1 LEIPKVVDPFIAL
14 SIAAAVA
21 VAAVLLLRPGRGLLW
36 RGLRMLRATERVRIE
51 DALKHLYDGEERRS
65 PCTLHSLAG
74 SLGIG
79 ADGAAAL
86 VTRLEQLGLV
96 EAVGL
101 AYRLTGPGR
110 SYALRVVRIHRL
122 LERYLADETGLDAAD
137 WHAEA
142 DYREHD
148 LSPQQADALAAR
160 LGEPRFDP
168 HGDPIP
174 TASGEVVPLRGR
186 PLTDLAAG
194 ALVRIVHVED
204 EPAAVYAQL
213 VAERLHPGTSLR
225 VVEVSPRRI
234 RVEVGG
240 EERVLA
246 PVVAANLSVVP
257 LEAEE
262 EAVVAAPGGRLS
274 DLEPGEKGRVKGIA
288 AACHRAERR
297 RFLDLGL
304 VPGTVVEAELRSPS
318 GDPTAYR
325 VRGAAIALRRE
336 QADMIQIDPL
346 LTAPL
351 AQEAHP

>member
-1 LEIPKVVDPFIAL
+1 MIDPLIAL
-14 SIAAAVA
+14 SVALAIAA
-21 VAAVLLLRPGRGLLW
+21 AAVLLLRPRRGLLW
-36 RGLRMLRATERVRIE
+36 RGLRMLRATERVRME

-74 SLGIG
+74 ALGLS
-79 ADGAAAL
+79 ADRAAAL
-86 VTRLEQLGLV
+86 VTRLENVGLV
-96 EAVGL
+96 EAAGP
-101 AYRLTGPGR
+101 AYRLTAEGR
-110 SYALRVVRIHRL
+110 SEALRVVRIHRL
-122 LERYLADETGLDAAD
+122 LERYLADETGFGAAD

-142 DYREHD
+142 DYREHAV
-148 LSPQQADALAAR
+148 SPQQADALAAR

-174 TASGEVVPLRGR
+174 TADGEVVPLRGR

-194 ALVRIVHVED
+194 TLARVVHVED

-213 VAERLHPGTSLR
+213 VAEGLHPGTSLR
-225 VVEVSPRRI
+225 VLEVTPRRLRI
-234 RVEVGG
+234 EVGG

-257 LEAEE
+257 LAANEE
-262 EAVVAAPGGRLS
+262 SAVTAVGERLS
-274 DLEPGEKGRVKGIA
+274 ALAPGEKGRVTGIA
-288 AACHRAERR
+288 APCYGAERR

-336 QADMIQIDPL
+336 QADLIQIDPI
-346 LTAPL
+346 PR
-351 AQEAHP
+351 EANL

>member
-1 LEIPKVVDPFIAL
+1 MVDPLIAL
-14 SIAAAVA
+14 SSAAAIAA
-21 VAAVLLLRPGRGLLW
+21 AAVLLLRPGRGLLW

-74 SLGIG
+74 ALGLG
-79 ADGAAAL
+79 ADRAAAL
-86 VTRLEQLGLV
+86 VTRLEELGLV
-96 EAVGL
+96 ERAGH
-101 AYRLTGPGR
+101 AYRLTAAGR
-110 SYALRVVRIHRL
+110 SEALRVVRIHRL

-142 DYREHD
+142 DYREHTM
-148 LSPQQADALAAR
+148 SPEQADALAAR

-174 TASGEVVPLRGR
+174 TTDGEVIPLRGR

-194 ALVRIVHVED
+194 ELVRIVHVED
-204 EPAAVYAQL
+204 EPTAVYAQL
-213 VAERLHPGTSLR
+213 VAEGLHPGMSLR
-225 VVEVSPRRI
+225 VVEVSPQRL

-257 LEAEE
+257 LAAEE
-262 EAVVAAPGGRLS
+262 EPAVTAFSERLS
-274 DLEPGEKGRVKGIA
+274 ALKPGEKGRVKGIA
-288 AACHRAERR
+288 AACHGAERR

-336 QADMIQIDPL
+336 QADLIHIDPI
-346 LTAPL
+346 PR
-351 AQEAHP
+351 EAHP